1 MRRVANRVAAAAA
14 ADAGVQLLPL
24 PHALSHR
31 LMCQHGL
38 QRATQSALRD
48 RVFACVLG
56 AETDAA
62 VASVRRLWS
71 HAFAEDVRMSGAKR
85 QLEFI
90 ELYQKHEYCAEGLEL
105 SAEATA
111 GVLALLRLQ
120 RVDCFVDLGSSEGR
134 LPLAVA
140 ALATPPLEA
149 AVGIELSPW
158 RHARASAAMARV
170 APSCAA
176 LALHWGDFLEAAL
189 LSRALQAARPHS
201 TPQHAHQHAHQPQHA
216 PARAYTFWCGLRAR
230 QGRRVGRRLLE
241 AVQRGVAQQSG
252 GAAATT
258 RLLVAGFPLGRPGP
272 ALELHAAYVFVRAA
286 ALQSGVQ
293 SGLQSGVQ
301 SGVQSGLQ
309 PSDLQSELSVDMLLP
324 LFESGQAPP
333 G

>member
-1 MRRVANRVAAAAA
+1 VLALAMRRANRAAAAA
-14 ADAGVQLLPL
+14 AAGVQLLSL

-31 LMCQHGL
+31 VMCQHGL

-56 AETDAA
+56 ETDAA
-62 VASVRRLWS
+62 TASVQRLWS
-71 HAFAEDVRMSGAKR
+71 HAFADDIRMSSAKR
-85 QLEFI
+85 QLEFV

-105 SAEATA
+105 SAEAVA

-158 RHARASAAMARV
+158 RHARACTAIGRV
-170 APSCAA
+170 APSCSA
-176 LALHWGDFLEAAL
+176 LALHQGDFLEGEL

-201 TPQHAHQHAHQPQHA
+201 APQHAHPHAHQPQHA
-216 PARAYTFWCGLRAR
+216 PARSYTFWCGLRAR
-230 QGRRVGRRLLE
+230 QGRRVGRRLLD
-241 AVQRGVAQQSG
+241 AVQRGVSQKSG

-272 ALELHAAYVFVRAA
+272 ALQLHAAYVFVRAA
-286 ALQSGVQ
+286 ALQSG
-293 SGLQSGVQ
+293 L
-301 SGVQSGLQ
+301 QSGLQ
-309 PSDLQSELSVDMLLP
+309 PELSVDTLLP

-333 G
+333 PCHHAPFTTPFTTP